1 MIVDDLLSQADKI
14 LVADVQTL
22 LDSLEETKP

>member
-1 MIVDDLLSQADKI
+1 MIVDGLLDQADKI
-14 LVADVQTL
+14 LVDDAQAL